1 MKSPQYRPMKLG
13 SRQRSR
19 HGFGLALARHA
30 TLAIGMGAALGASA
44 AVAAEPGVGV
54 GGYHDAALRAV
65 QNEWLGVNLGM
76 ADDSSSG
83 PRPVVAQPDGPSALT
98 SFTPRFGGLGLGI
111 ASRPHQPPSS
121 EPSAAAGTGGAQ
133 GLEVGLKD
141 TSKIAGIA
149 LDWSAKAGVS
159 REPPAQAGDASSFVV
174 GGELA
179 VSGVR
184 FDAAYGEHATVLG
197 VSGNRMTAGVAYGF
211 GPVDTRISYSLVS
224 APDETEASLLTVGSR
239 LTLQPGLILQGDVA
253 YAEQESSG
261 DAATAGVVSLRFNF

>member
-1 MKSPQYRPMKLG
+1 
-13 SRQRSR
+13 
-19 HGFGLALARHA
+19 LALVRHA
-30 TLAIGMGAALGASA
+30 TLAIGIGAALGASA
-44 AVAAEPGVGV
+44 GMAAEPGVGV

-65 QNEWLGVNLGM
+65 QNEWLGLNLGM
-76 ADDSSSG
+76 ANDSSSG

-111 ASRPHQPPSS
+111 ASRPQQPPGS

-211 GPVDTRISYSLVS
+211 GPVDTRPSSCPSSGWWVAS
-224 APDETEASLLTVGSR
+224 CCTAGGAAASRTCSVAPVAPRSGPLRPRRTSTGSRSSWPSSGASASLGWASCSRPEAVAAAVGR
-239 LTLQPGLILQGDVA
+239 DV
-253 YAEQESSG
+253 S
-261 DAATAGVVSLRFNF
+261 